1 MRTLLLA
8 KTFERAHKRAIK
20 KHPFLRNNI
29 EATLALLK
37 QNPFDP
43 ALGTHKLHGPLA
55 GSWGCS
61 VRYDLRIIFDFVQNT
76 SNGED
81 DILLIS
87 MGTHDEVY

>member
-1 MRTLLLA
+1 MRTILLA
-8 KTFERAHKRAIK
+8 KTFVRAHKRAIK
-20 KHPFLRNNI
+20 KHPSLRNQV
-29 EATLALLK
+29 ESTLTLLK

-61 VRYDLRIIFDFVQNT
+61 VRHNLRIVFDFLPNARD
-76 SNGED
+76 GED

-87 MGTHDEVY
+87 IGTHDEVY